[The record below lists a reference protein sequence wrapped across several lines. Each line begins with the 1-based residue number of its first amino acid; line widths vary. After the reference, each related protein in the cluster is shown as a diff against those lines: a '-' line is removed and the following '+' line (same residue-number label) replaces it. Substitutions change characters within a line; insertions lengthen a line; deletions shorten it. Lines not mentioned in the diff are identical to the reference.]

1 LYLVQIATDVFRN
14 EVTMLALMH
23 LCIVYLHVSKGDEE
37 VLPLQS
43 GNGANRIVQFCSFL
57 AWEQTT
63 LLNQYQ
69 L

>member
-1 LYLVQIATDVFRN
+1 
-14 EVTMLALMH
+14 MLALVH
-23 LCIVYLHVSKGDEE
+23 LCIVYLHIGKGDEE

-43 GNGANRIVQFCSFL
+43 GNGANCIVQFCSFL

>member
-1 LYLVQIATDVFRN
+1 
-14 EVTMLALMH
+14 MLALVH
-23 LCIVYLHVSKGDEE
+23 LCIVYLHISKGDEE

-43 GNGANRIVQFCSFL
+43 GNGANCIVQFCSFL